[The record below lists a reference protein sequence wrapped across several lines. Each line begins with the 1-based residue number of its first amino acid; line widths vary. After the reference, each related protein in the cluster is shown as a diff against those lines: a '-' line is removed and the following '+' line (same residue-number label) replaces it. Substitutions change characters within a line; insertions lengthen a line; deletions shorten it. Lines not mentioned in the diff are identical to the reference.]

1 MPYRVF
7 DVSSWELAGHETV
20 GRTEHPWLRDASTQQ
35 LYLWKPVT
43 AKRLER
49 REHLAEKLAAE
60 LARAVGVPCATA
72 ELAVRA
78 GVPGCLSRN
87 VQPSGWERRFGAD
100 LLLDLD
106 PSFRATVKRHAT
118 YTVTNVFTV
127 LSDVGPPKEPPLA
140 DPALQ
145 DAFDV
150 FAGYLVFD
158 ALVLNR
164 DRHAKNW
171 AVLRPRDG
179 GAERLCALY
188 DNASSLGLALS
199 DGRASRIAAG
209 KGADS
214 YVRKEAWARA
224 FAQRAGCDST
234 LFEIAADALQLCS
247 APAKQHWLERVS
259 ALSDSV
265 VVKLVAAV
273 PGLPAPL
280 RTLVPMLVASA
291 RRRILDAR

>member
-1 MPYRVF
+1 MTYPVR
-7 DVSSWELAGHETV
+7 DVSSWELAGHEVV
-20 GRTEHPWLRDASTQQ
+20 GLTEHPWLRDRSGQQ
-35 LYLWKPVT
+35 LHLWKPAT
-43 AKRLER
+43 SKRLER

-60 LARAVGVPCATA
+60 LAHAVGVPCATV
-72 ELAVRA
+72 ELAVRD

-106 PSFRATVKRHAT
+106 PGFRATAKRHAT
-118 YTVTNVFTV
+118 YTVANIFTV
-127 LSDVGPPKEPPLA
+127 LSDVEPPQEPPVD

-150 FAGYLVFD
+150 FTGYLVFD

-171 AVLRPRDG
+171 AVLRPRYG
-179 GAERLCALY
+179 GPNRLCALY

-199 DGRASRIAAG
+199 EGRASRIAAG
-209 KGADS
+209 NGADA
-214 YVRKEAWARA
+214 YVRREGRARA
-224 FAQRAGCDST
+224 FAQRNDRDST
-234 LFEIAADALQLCS
+234 LLEVAADALQLCS
-247 APAKQHWLERVS
+247 AAAREHWLERVA
-259 ALSDSV
+259 ALDDTTV
-265 VVKLVAAV
+265 TELVAAV
-273 PGLPAPL
+273 PGLSAPL

-291 RRRILDAR
+291 RRRIVGAR